1 MATHLNTFKNVTADL
16 IASNTTIYTAPAG
29 YTSIILMAQVTNI
42 TTSTANVVFGWNN
55 VTTNTE
61 LVYNLSVPPND
72 AVNVLTGKLILQNSH
87 SGYASASSTNK
98 LKLTLS
104 VLESLN

>member
-1 MATHLNTFKNVTADL
+1 MLFR
-16 IASNTTIYTAPAG
+16 SAPSG

-42 TTSTANVVFGWNN
+42 TTSPANVVFGWNN

-61 LVYNLSVPPND
+61 LVYNLSVPQND
-72 AVNVLTGKLILQNSH
+72 AVNVLTGKLILQNAH
-87 SGYASASSTNK
+87 SVYASASSTNT
-98 LKLTLS
+98 LKITLS

>member
-1 MATHLNTFKNVTADL
+1 MATNLNTFKNVTANL
-16 IASNTTIYTAPAG
+16 TASNTTLYTAPSG
-29 YTSIILMAQVTNI
+29 YTSIVLMAQVTNI
-42 TTSTANVVFGWNN
+42 TTSAANVVFGWNN

-72 AVNVLTGKLILQNSH
+72 AVNVLTGKLILQNAH
-87 SGYASASSTNK
+87 SVYASASSTST